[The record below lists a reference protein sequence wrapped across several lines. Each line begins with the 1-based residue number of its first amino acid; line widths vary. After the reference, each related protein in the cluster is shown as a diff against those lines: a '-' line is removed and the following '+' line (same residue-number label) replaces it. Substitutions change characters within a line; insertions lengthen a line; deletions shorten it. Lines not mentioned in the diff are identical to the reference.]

1 MHTDTFTYPYK
12 PHPGDKVG
20 ILSPSSGLPELFP
33 AVFEQGLQRLR
44 DIFRL
49 IPVEYPTTRRM
60 HAPLK
65 ERARD
70 VYAAFA
76 DPEIKAI
83 ICSIGGDDEIKLLK
97 YLDTDLIKAHPKP
110 FFGYSD
116 NTNLH
121 VLLWNLGLVSYY
133 GGSIMVQFGRG
144 GAMHPYT
151 VESLRRALFES
162 GTFELT
168 PAPEYTDED
177 RDWAEP
183 ATLREPLTMYP
194 NTGWK
199 WLNDGSVVEG
209 ITWGGCLEIID
220 WHLRVNKYLLSEEA
234 YRGKILYLETSEELP
249 SATYVYRMLM
259 CMGERGL
266 LQQLAAVLVARPK
279 AWSLECRNSMEEKAR
294 FIAEQEEAVRAAL
307 AEYCPGVMT
316 VFNLDFG
323 HTDPQCVV
331 PNGGWIKV
339 DGVQKRIWVEY

>member
-1 MHTDTFTYPYK
+1 
-12 PHPGDKVG
+12 
-20 ILSPSSGLPELFP
+20 
-33 AVFEQGLQRLR
+33 
-44 DIFRL
+44 
-49 IPVEYPTTRRM
+49 M
-60 HAPLK
+60 HAPLE

-70 VYAAFA
+70 VHAAFA

-121 VLLWNLGLVSYY
+121 ILLWNLGLVSYH

-151 VESLRRALFES
+151 LESLGRVLFEH
-162 GTFELT
+162 GTFEMT

-183 ATLREPLTMYP
+183 ATLQEPPTMYP

-199 WLNDGSVVEG
+199 WLNAGSIVEG

-220 WHLRVNKYLLSEEA
+220 WHLRVNKYLQPEEA

-249 SATYVYRMLM
+249 SATYVYHMLM
-259 CMGERGL
+259 CMAERGL
-266 LQQLAAVLVARPK
+266 LQQFAAILIARPK
-279 AWSLECRNSMEEKAR
+279 AWSLACRNSAEEKAR
-294 FIAEQEEAVRAAL
+294 FIAEQEEAVKAAL
-307 AEYCPGVMT
+307 AEYCPHVMT
-316 VFNLDFG
+316 VFNMDFG
-323 HTDPQCVV
+323 HTDPQCVI

-339 DGVQKRIWVEY
+339 DGVEKRIWLRY

>member
-1 MHTDTFTYPYK
+1 
-12 PHPGDKVG
+12 
-20 ILSPSSGLPELFP
+20 
-33 AVFEQGLQRLR
+33 
-44 DIFRL
+44 
-49 IPVEYPTTRRM
+49 
-60 HAPLK
+60 
-65 ERARD
+65 
-70 VYAAFA
+70 
-76 DPEIKAI
+76 
-83 ICSIGGDDEIKLLK
+83 
-97 YLDTDLIKAHPKP
+97 
-110 FFGYSD
+110 
-116 NTNLH
+116 
-121 VLLWNLGLVSYY
+121 
-133 GGSIMVQFGRG
+133 
-144 GAMHPYT
+144 MHPYT
-151 VESLRRALFES
+151 LESLRRALFER

-168 PAPEYTDED
+168 PVPQYTDED

-183 ATLREPLTMYP
+183 ATLQEPPAMYP

-199 WLNDGSVVEG
+199 WINAGSVVEG

-220 WHLRVNKYLLSEEA
+220 WHLRVNKYLLPEEA

-266 LQQLAAVLVARPK
+266 LQQFAAVLVARPK

-307 AEYCPGVMT
+307 AEYHPGVMT

-331 PNGGWIKV
+331 PNGGWMKV